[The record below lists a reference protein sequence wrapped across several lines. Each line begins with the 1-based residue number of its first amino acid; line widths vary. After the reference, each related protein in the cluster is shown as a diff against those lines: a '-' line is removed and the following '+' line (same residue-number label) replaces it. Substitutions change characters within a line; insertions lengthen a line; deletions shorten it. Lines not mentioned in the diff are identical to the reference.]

1 VARTARKQTVMGATR
16 ASAAHN
22 AGLAPLEPTYHGPA
36 PLTPLIGREQEL
48 AAIGAT
54 LRDRQV
60 RLLTLTGA
68 PGTGKTRL
76 TLALAEA
83 LGQEFPGGVWVVP
96 LAPLQRPE
104 LVLPTIAHVLGARQ
118 VGRRPIVEALSQA
131 LRNRGPLLLVLDN
144 FEHLLPASPVVVEL
158 LASCPEL
165 TVLVT
170 SRAPLH
176 VSGENQFPVA
186 PLELPGLA
194 PLPSLEAL
202 ADVASVRLFVQRA
215 RAVRPDFS
223 LSQADA
229 QAVAE
234 LCVRLDGLPLAIEL
248 TAAASAVLEPPEL
261 LTRLQ
266 RRLALFGEGPRD
278 VPARQR
284 TLRGA
289 IAWSYDLLAPEE
301 QRLFRRLSVFA
312 GGCTLEAAAAVVR
325 AADEPPV
332 DALEGIAR
340 LLDRSLLRKEP
351 QPHSRLRV
359 AMLETIR
366 EFALEQQA
374 ASGDLAST
382 DERHAAYFA
391 ALAEQAASPRLDAP
405 DGPALLV
412 ELDREHDNLRAALRW
427 LLDHGRAEHSIRLVG
442 ALWPFWEAR
451 GHLSEGLAWLKA
463 ALAQGPTASP
473 AARARALI
481 GAAAL
486 HRTRSEYPAAV
497 AAARESAAIRRQLGD
512 KAALAEALIM
522 LADMLAVAGDRAEAS
537 ALAAESV
544 AIRRQR
550 GDLVGTAWALMVL
563 GNIATSQGD
572 FAAARAHYEEALA
585 LRAGQGNNQIDGWLL
600 YSLGATHGG
609 EGDATAARALLEQA
623 LALFRARSDPRGIA
637 WSLLTLGDLDLR
649 QADTAA
655 GLALLEESLVRFDEL
670 GESVGVAV
678 CSVLLGRPLP
688 RGRLNDLGDPLMR
701 AMWRNALRRE
711 MPTIADL
718 ERGTTAQEAAFTP
731 LAQPAPLPDGLTPR
745 QVEVLVLLA
754 RHYSDREIADELVLS
769 VRTVERHVANIYA
782 KTGLASRRLAA
793 EYAKRHSLL
802 SAG

>member
-1 VARTARKQTVMGATR
+1 MLMAVAVSVTDDQPDPVALPAPRFLRQALDSRGRGVLPAVARTARKQTVMGATW

-22 AGLAPLEPTYHGPA
+22 AGRAPLEPTYHGPA

-104 LVLPTIAHVLGARQ
+104 FVLPTIAHVLGARQ
-118 VGRRPIVEALSQA
+118 VGRRPIVEALSQT

-176 VSGENQFPVA
+176 VSGEYQFPVA

-202 ADVASVRLFVQRA
+202 EDVASVRLFVQRA

-223 LSQADA
+223 LSPANA

-289 IAWSYDLLAPEE
+289 NAWSYDLLAPEE
-301 QRLFRRLSVFA
+301 QRLFRRLGVFA

-325 AADEPPV
+325 APDEPPM

-340 LLDRSLLRKEP
+340 LLDRSLVRKEP

-359 AMLETIR
+359 TMLETIR
-366 EFALEQQA
+366 EYALEQQG

-427 LLDHGRAEHSIRLVG
+427 LLDHGRAEHSIRLAG
-442 ALWPFWEAR
+442 ALWSFWEAR
-451 GHLSEGLAWLKA
+451 GHLSEGLAWLQA

-497 AAARESAAIRRQLGD
+497 AAARESAAIRAEFSSSGQL
-512 KAALAEALIM
+512 L
-522 LADMLAVAGDRAEAS
+522 
-537 ALAAESV
+537 
-544 AIRRQR
+544 
-550 GDLVGTAWALMVL
+550 
-563 GNIATSQGD
+563 SQQK
-572 FAAARAHYEEALA
+572 ARAVQM
-585 LRAGQGNNQIDGWLL
+585 R
-600 YSLGATHGG
+600 
-609 EGDATAARALLEQA
+609 
-623 LALFRARSDPRGIA
+623 
-637 WSLLTLGDLDLR
+637 
-649 QADTAA
+649 
-655 GLALLEESLVRFDEL
+655 
-670 GESVGVAV
+670 
-678 CSVLLGRPLP
+678 LGRPHREAGQL
-688 RGRLNDLGDPLMR
+688 
-701 AMWRNALRRE
+701 RNL
-711 MPTIADL
+711 
-718 ERGTTAQEAAFTP
+718 
-731 LAQPAPLPDGLTPR
+731 
-745 QVEVLVLLA
+745 VVLVALDVVQHEHEA
-754 RHYSDREIADELVLS
+754 RL
-769 VRTVERHVANIYA
+769 
-782 KTGLASRRLAA
+782 G
-793 EYAKRHSLL
+793 
-802 SAG
+802 